1 MLMEEGGFSGP
12 FLNCY
17 GSVSK
22 GILQAQTKGHREKLR
37 VTWSVVGLMRNLP
50 LWELSSVWG
59 VTLLEDPHTHTSHS
73 LPGILAGRSQID
85 SPDTKMLSPQPG
97 PSHVGNS
104 TGQ

>member
-1 MLMEEGGFSGP
+1 MLMEAGGFSGP

-59 VTLLEDPHTHTSHS
+59 VTLLEDPTHTLPILCLAS
-73 LPGILAGRSQID
+73 LLEDPR
-85 SPDTKMLSPQPG
+85 
-97 PSHVGNS
+97 
-104 TGQ
+104 